1 MALNN
6 SGAKASA
13 WALHCECCCSGL
25 PSVLHNLPC
34 TCPSGARVSSATL
47 PTLHS
52 PSAPLPCQQRLPKCH
67 FWDTHPRNS
76 QFKPMSSESFTENN
90 SAKLCEAIISWL
102 LCWPGHSF
110 RWDLGKVYHSLW
122 PGLPPASDQG
132 LARTW
137 EMYAKIGSLYEIS
150 RCLLHQH
157 SAQYRVVVISA
168 EKPAESQKVGFSL
181 LRSYYDSRQSKH
193 MANMYLN

>member
-1 MALNN
+1 MPRLQPGHYTVNAAALDYLVCFI
-6 SGAKASA
+6 SFPAH
-13 WALHCECCCSGL
+13 ALLVPESLQPLCPPCIPL
-25 PSVLHNLPC
+25 VLLCLVNRDFL
-34 TCPSGARVSSATL
+34 SAT
-47 PTLHS
+47 
-52 PSAPLPCQQRLPKCH
+52 
-67 FWDTHPRNS
+67 FWDVSHPRNS
-76 QFKPMSSESFTENN
+76 QFKLMSSESFTENN

-137 EMYAKIGSLYEIS
+137 EMYAKIGSLYETS

-157 SAQYRVVVISA
+157 SAQYRVALISA

-181 LRSYYDSRQSKH
+181 LQSYYDLRQSKH